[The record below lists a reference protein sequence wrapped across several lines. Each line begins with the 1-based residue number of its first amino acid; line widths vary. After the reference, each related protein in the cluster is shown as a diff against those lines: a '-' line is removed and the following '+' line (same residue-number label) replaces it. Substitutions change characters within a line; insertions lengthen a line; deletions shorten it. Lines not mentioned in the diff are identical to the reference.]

1 MSRFLRAPA
10 RLVPMI
16 LVMGAIF
23 FLSSVQG
30 ENLVLPNIVNIDK
43 VAHMGVYGL
52 LAGTVFFAFGGR
64 LICLYPR
71 LVPLLVILICILYGV
86 TDEFHQ
92 SFVPNRTPSFSD
104 VLADGFGAAVVSLIY
119 AAKTN
124 LLKKRSCA

>member
-1 MSRFLRAPA
+1 MSRFLPAPA

-23 FLSSVQG
+23 FLSSLPG
-30 ENLVLPNIVNIDK
+30 ENLILPNIINIDK
-43 VAHMGVYGL
+43 VAHMGIYGL
-52 LAGTVFFAFGGR
+52 LAGTVFFAFGSR
-64 LICLYPR
+64 RICLYPR
-71 LVPLLVILICILYGV
+71 LVPLMVILICTLYGV

-92 SFVPNRTPSFSD
+92 SFVPNRTPSFLD

>member
-1 MSRFLRAPA
+1 MSRFLPAPA

-23 FLSSVQG
+23 FLSSVPG
-30 ENLVLPNIVNIDK
+30 DNLVLPNIVNIDK

-119 AAKTN
+119 AKTN